1 MKKFIAMM
9 LCIVLTLSLV
19 ACGGNTEETTEAT
32 TEPTTET
39 TTAATEETTE
49 ATEETTE
56 PTEETTEEEYTE
68 EEIEMYDFKFIER
81 DAEYNENEIEPTET
95 MLLLQSL
102 YDNYPQDQRPSPI
115 HVRVLPVEEY
125 EINNIPTDI
134 EGLEVVIAE
143 PMMMAVA
150 HFTSIITVPEGV
162 DPQTVVDSIKAYI
175 AANDPDLRNKWFC
188 TSAETYELAV
198 SGNQV
203 LFIMTDLAFAEHCV
217 NAFNAQAA
225 G

>member
-9 LCIVLTLSLV
+9 LCIILVLSLV
-19 ACGGNTEETTEAT
+19 ACGSDTEETTEAT
-32 TEPTTET
+32 TE
-39 TTAATEETTE
+39 ATEATTE
-49 ATEETTE
+49 ATEETTDALLDAE
-56 PTEETTEEEYTE
+56 EITEETSEEEYVE
-68 EEIEMYDFKFIER
+68 EEFEMYDFKFVER
-81 DAEYNENEIEPTET
+81 DADWNETEIEPTET

-102 YDNYPQDQRPSPI
+102 YDGYPQDQRPSPL
-115 HVRVLPVEEY
+115 HVRVLSADEY

-134 EGLEVVIAE
+134 EGLEVVAAE

-150 HFTSIITVPEGV
+150 HFTCIITVPEGT
-162 DPQTVVDSIKAYI
+162 DPQTVVDAINTQI
-175 AANDPDLRNKWFC
+175 ATNDPELRNKWFC

-198 SGNQV
+198 SGNQI

-217 NAFNAQAA
+217 NAFNEKTD